1 MRSDLTRP
9 HPDSPGSDA
18 YSPDK
23 KGQFNG
29 MLNGPYMESHVDRAM
44 APRAVQ
50 EERDRLLRLVPDMYA
65 EIKYNRERLSQM
77 VREARI
83 SNV

>member
-1 MRSDLTRP
+1 MDITQP
-9 HPDSPGSDA
+9 DPDSPGSDA

-23 KGQFNG
+23 QGRFGG
-29 MLNGPYMESHVDRAM
+29 MLNDPYMDSHIDRAM

-50 EERDRLLRLVPDMYA
+50 TERDRLLRLVPDMYS
-65 EIKYNRERLSQM
+65 EIKYNRAVLAQIVKEG
-77 VREARI
+77 RI